1 MAKKIDVIF
10 KLLLKKGLLALEKG
24 VQRALCTS
32 TNCYSAEITAF
43 AKSEVVTSVRKQ
55 KLLMEKT
62 GVSSISC
69 WKDLLMIGLIP
80 T

>member
-1 MAKKIDVIF
+1 MAEKIDDVF
-10 KLLLKKGLLALEKG
+10 KLLLKNGLLAVEK
-24 VQRALCTS
+24 RALCTG
-32 TNCYSAEITAF
+32 TNYYRAEITAF

-55 KLLMEKT
+55 MLLMEKT

-69 WKDLLMIGLIP
+69 LKDLLTIGLVP